1 MTVVCDTSSISNLL
15 QIGLVSI
22 LHTLYGRVLITPAV
36 QGELRAFSDH
46 GEQIDQFSWINVRAP
61 ENREMLAQLLEILD
75 LGESESIIV
84 AIESNANYLIIDEY
98 KGRKIAELYGVKISG
113 ILGVLIQAKK
123 QGLISSVQ
131 ENIKK
136 LVEIGFRLDKSLVER
151 VLKSLGEVQGD

>member
-1 MTVVCDTSSISNLL
+1 M
-15 QIGLVSI
+15 
-22 LHTLYGRVLITPAV
+22 

-61 ENREMLAQLLEILD
+61 ENREMLAQLLEMLD

-113 ILGVLIQAKK
+113 ILGVLIQAKM

>member
-1 MTVVCDTSSISNLL
+1 
-15 QIGLVSI
+15 
-22 LHTLYGRVLITPAV
+22 
-36 QGELRAFSDH
+36 
-46 GEQIDQFSWINVRAP
+46 
-61 ENREMLAQLLEILD
+61 MLAQLLEILD

-84 AIESNANYLIIDEY
+84 AIESDANYLSIDEY